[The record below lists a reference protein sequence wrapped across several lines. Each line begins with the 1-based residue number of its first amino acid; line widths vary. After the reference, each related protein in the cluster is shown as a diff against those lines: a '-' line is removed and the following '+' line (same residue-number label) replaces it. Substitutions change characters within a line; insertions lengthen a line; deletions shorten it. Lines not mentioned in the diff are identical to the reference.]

1 MRDYVYLW
9 LVAAFG
15 AVWGAYYFLRPDLRR
30 KLLFSS
36 AVSFFLGFTEPI
48 FIPSYWIPQFK
59 AIPLGKELFLES
71 LLFCGVLGGFCACSW
86 QVAARRG
93 LFELRKI
100 HPALTL
106 TAPAV
111 FLAVYLPGGT
121 EVPVNFVYF
130 AGGAM
135 ALGTGVLIGF
145 LGREAAP
152 PILLTGLAATL
163 IYGVIYYVFWV
174 TFPSLR
180 ASYQLVNF
188 SGLAVATIP
197 IEEFVWIG
205 AFSLYWAPLY
215 EIWRGRYPRL

>member
-1 MRDYVYLW
+1 MPRR
-9 LVAAFG
+9 F
-15 AVWGAYYFLRPDLRR
+15 YFLLTLTVLVGAFLRLWQLTAIPPGLHYDLAATA
-30 KLLFSS
+30 LLGNDIAFN
-36 AVSFFLGFTEPI
+36 GYRPI
-48 FIPSYWIPQFK
+48 FIPAYWIPQFK
-59 AIPLGKELFLES
+59 AIPLGKELYLES

-93 LFELRKI
+93 LFLLRPI

-106 TAPAV
+106 IAPV
-111 FLAVYLPGGT
+111 LFLAVYLPGGT

-180 ASYQLVNF
+180 ASSRSLDVGAL
-188 SGLAVATIP
+188 SMISSRAASLTTMISKIAT
-197 IEEFVWIG
+197 
-205 AFSLYWAPLY
+205 
-215 EIWRGRYPRL
+215 RPR